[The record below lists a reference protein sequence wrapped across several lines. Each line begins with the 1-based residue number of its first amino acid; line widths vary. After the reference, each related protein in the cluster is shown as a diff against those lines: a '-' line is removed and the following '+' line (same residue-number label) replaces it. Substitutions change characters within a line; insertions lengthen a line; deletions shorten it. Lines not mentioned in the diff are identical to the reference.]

1 MKTGGGNKLTVEVAV
16 PVGMVPGQRIG
27 VPTSA
32 GTRGD
37 HPGRP
42 SCRPQVPVLRA
53 EACQYGEALLVL
65 ISFPAQ

>member
-42 SCRPQVPVLRA
+42 WCRPQVPVQRA
-53 EACQYGEALLVL
+53 EAC
-65 ISFPAQ
+65 